1 MPLNLTSN
9 GQYVPHIRWM
19 ASSST
24 WILSVQGS
32 EHKPVQL
39 GQLLFDLWNIRTG
52 WAKFDKGQAPKWV
65 MDPDLI
71 TEADK
76 PGEDWR
82 RAFAIN
88 VYHSQLFGGENV
100 REFSTSATGASMGI
114 EALHKQFEEQMRDHN
129 RGELPIVQFS
139 GTTPTKTGQGQ
150 TNVPQLHIVGWTP
163 RPAGFPDQA
172 PAPAGSSAT
181 PSSAP
186 TTAAAQAASEQ
197 APSAAPTT
205 PSSQVVSGQAPSV
218 AAQPQ
223 QPINDGDQL
232 F

>member
-1 MPLNLTSN
+1 MPIDLTSN

-24 WILSVQGS
+24 WTLSVQGS
-32 EHKPVQL
+32 QHKPVQL
-39 GQLLFDLWNIRTG
+39 DQLLFDLWNIRTG
-52 WAKFDKGQAPKWV
+52 WAKFEQGQAPQWV

-71 TEADK
+71 TKAVK

-82 RAFAIN
+82 RAFA
-88 VYHSQLFGGENV
+88 VYVYNSKLFGGENV

-114 EALHKQFEEQMRDHN
+114 KALHDQFEEQMKDHN
-129 RGELPIVQFS
+129 RGELPIVQFD
-139 GTTPTKTGQGQ
+139 GATPTKVGSGQ
-150 TNVPQLHIVGWTP
+150 TIVPQLHIVGWTP
-163 RPAGFPDQA
+163 RPVDFPDQA

-181 PSSAP
+181 PSPTP
-186 TTAAAQAASEQ
+186 TTPAAQMASGQ
-197 APSAAPTT
+197 ASSAAPTT
-205 PSSQVVSGQAPSV
+205 PGSQVVSKQPASV

-223 QPINDGDQL
+223 KPVNDGNQL